1 MALEEVSFINTNGD
15 EVYLSNIVEQM
26 IDYYEQKLEV
36 GETKITDFNEGSEI
50 RNLLEAFAVGIYAL
64 LEEQNEVSKLP
75 FIQTSFGESLDR
87 IGTLPFINLPRI
99 EGNEAEGMVTFT
111 LSETLTEDYVIPAE
125 TIVMASDTGVEY
137 ATTSDCIIFANETTS
152 DVLVECLIEGIDGN
166 AEIGAIDTIN
176 DVGVDTD
183 LVTVTNAEN
192 IINGTDYEDD
202 EAYRQRLLENVR
214 EEGFG
219 TVAYY
224 MKLGKS
230 VTGVHDIKLVS
241 NTDSEHSYTRKVLVN
256 GFTKP
261 VADSVLLDVFTAFS
275 DLSNIVLGHSF
286 IVEKVVPQTVNLTF
300 NLNVTTEISETSLLE
315 NLTAYFNGLGFD
327 RLEYEGLNIG
337 QSLTRDNLVACMSIF
352 DNFVDCEIYITGASQ
367 QITTI
372 ECLPNKVLKVGNVTW
387 NQTEV

>member
-64 LEEQNEVSKLP
+64 LEEQNEVSKLS
-75 FIQTSFGESLDR
+75 FIQTSFGESLDK
-87 IGTLPFINLPRI
+87 IGTLPFINLSRI
-99 EGNEAEGMVTFT
+99 EGKEAEGMVTFT
-111 LSETLTEDYVIPAE
+111 LTETLTEDYVIPAE

-137 ATTSDCIIFANETTS
+137 STTSDCIIFANETS
-152 DVLVECLIEGIDGN
+152 ADVLVECLIEGIDGN
-166 AEIGAIDTIN
+166 AEQGSLDTIN

-183 LVTVTNAEN
+183 LVTVSNAEA

-202 EAYRQRLLENVR
+202 ESYRQRLLENVR

-224 MKLGKS
+224 TKLGKS
-230 VTGVHDIKLVS
+230 VTDVHDVKLVS
-241 NTDSEHSYTRKVLVN
+241 DASYTRKVLVN

-261 VADSVLLDVFTAFS
+261 VTDSVLLDVFTVFS
-275 DLSNIVLGHSF
+275 DLTNIVLGHSF
-286 IVEKVVPQTVNLTF
+286 IVDKVTSVTVDLTF
-300 NLNVTTEISETSLLE
+300 NLNVTTEISESSLLE
-315 NLTAYFNGLGFD
+315 NLTAYFDGLAFD

-352 DNFVDCEIYITGASQ
+352 DNFVDCEVYVTGESEQ
-367 QITTI
+367 VSTI
-372 ECLPNKVLKVGNVTW
+372 PCDLDKVLKVGTVTW

>member
-26 IDYYEQKLEV
+26 INYYEQKLEV

-50 RNLLEAFAVGIYAL
+50 RNLLEAYAVGIYAL

-75 FIQTSFGESLDR
+75 FIQTSFGESLDK

-111 LSETLTEDYVIPAE
+111 LTETLTEDYVIPAE

-183 LVTVTNAEN
+183 LVTVSNTEA

-202 EAYRQRLLENVR
+202 EAYRQRLLETVR

-224 MKLGKS
+224 TKLGKS
-230 VTGVHDIKLVS
+230 VTGVHDVKLVS
-241 NTDSEHSYTRKVLVN
+241 DASYTRKVLVN
-256 GFTKP
+256 GFIKP
-261 VADSVLLDVFTAFS
+261 VSDSVVLDVFTVFS
-275 DLSNIVLGHSF
+275 DLTNIVLGHSF
-286 IVEKVVPQTVNLTF
+286 IVDKVTPVTVDLTF
-300 NLNVTTEISETSLLE
+300 NLNVTTEISESSLLE
-315 NLTAYFNGLGFD
+315 NLNAYFDGLSFD
-327 RLEYEGLNIG
+327 RLDYEGLNIG

-352 DNFVDCEIYITGASQ
+352 DNFVDCEVYVTGESEQ
-367 QITTI
+367 VSTI
-372 ECLPNKVLKVGNVTW
+372 PCDSDKVLKVGTVTW

>member
-64 LEEQNEVSKLP
+64 LEEQNEVSKLA
-75 FIQTSFGESLDR
+75 FIQTSFGESLDK

-111 LSETLTEDYVIPAE
+111 LAETLTEDYVIPAE

-137 ATTSDCIIFANETTS
+137 ATTSDCIIFANETS
-152 DVLVECLIEGIDGN
+152 ADVLVECLIEGIDGN

-183 LVTVTNAEN
+183 LVTVTNAEA

-230 VTGVHDIKLVS
+230 VTGVHDVKLVS
-241 NTDSEHSYTRKVLVN
+241 DTNYTRKVLVN

-261 VADSVLLDVFTAFS
+261 VDDSVLLDVFTVFS
-275 DLSNIVLGHSF
+275 DLTNIVLGHSF
-286 IVEKVVPQTVNLTF
+286 IVDKVTPVTVDLTF
-300 NLNVTTEISETSLLE
+300 NLNVTTEISESSLLE
-315 NLTAYFNGLGFD
+315 NLTAYFDCLAFD

-352 DNFVDCEIYITGASQ
+352 DNFVDCEVYVTGESE
-367 QITTI
+367 QISTI
-372 ECLPNKVLKVGNVTW
+372 LCDSDKVLKVGTVTW

>member
-36 GETKITDFNEGSEI
+36 GETRITDFNEGSEI
-50 RNLLEAFAVGIYAL
+50 RNLLEAYAVGIYAL
-64 LEEQNEVSKLP
+64 LEEQNEVSKLA
-75 FIQTSFGESLDR
+75 FIQTSFGESLDK

-125 TIVMASDTGVEY
+125 TILMASDTGVEY

-183 LVTVTNAEN
+183 LVTVSNAEA

-261 VADSVLLDVFTAFS
+261 VTDSVLLDVLTAFS

-286 IVEKVVPQTVNLTF
+286 IVEDVKYTTVNLTF
-300 NLNVTTEISETSLLE
+300 NLNVTTTLDTDKLLH
-315 NLTAYFNGLGFD
+315 NLTAFFDGLNHD
-327 RLEYEGLNIG
+327 RITYEGLNIG
-337 QSLTRDNLVACMSIF
+337 QSLTRDYLVSCFSIF
-352 DNFVDCEIYITGASQ
+352 DEVVNVEVYQTGQSQ

-372 ECLPNKVLKVGNVTW
+372 ECLPNKVFKLGTVTW

>member
-36 GETKITDFNEGSEI
+36 GETRITDFNEGSEI

-64 LEEQNEVSKLP
+64 LEEQNEVSRLP
-75 FIQTSFGESLDR
+75 FIQTSFGESLDK

-111 LSETLTEDYVIPAE
+111 LAETLTDDYVIPAE

-183 LVTVTNAEN
+183 LVTVSNAEA

-224 MKLGKS
+224 TKLGKS
-230 VTGVHDIKLVS
+230 VTGVHDVKLVS
-241 NTDSEHSYTRKVLVN
+241 DTNYIRKVLVN

-261 VADSVLLDVFTAFS
+261 VDDSVLLDVFTVFS
-275 DLSNIVLGHSF
+275 DLTNIVLGHSF
-286 IVEKVVPQTVNLTF
+286 IVDKVTPVTVDLTF
-300 NLNVTTEISETSLLE
+300 NLNVTTEISESSLLE
-315 NLTAYFNGLGFD
+315 NLTAYFDGLAFD

-352 DNFVDCEIYITGASQ
+352 DNFVDCEVYVTGESE
-367 QITTI
+367 QISTI
-372 ECLPNKVLKVGNVTW
+372 PCDSDKVLKVGTVTW

>member
-15 EVYLSNIVEQM
+15 EVYLSNIVNQM
-26 IDYYEQKLEV
+26 IDYYEMKLEV

-64 LEEQNEVSKLP
+64 LEEQNEVSKLA
-75 FIQTSFGESLDR
+75 FIQTSFGESLDK

-99 EGNEAEGMVTFT
+99 EGQEAEGIVTFT
-111 LSETLTEDYVIPAE
+111 LASTLTEDYVIPSE
-125 TIVMASDTGVEY
+125 TIVMASNSGLEY
-137 ATTSDCIIFANETTS
+137 STTSDCIIFKNETS
-152 DVLVECLIEGIDGN
+152 AEVMVECLTEGADGN
-166 AEIGAIDTIN
+166 ATVGSIDTIN
-176 DVGVDTD
+176 DVTIDTEM
-183 LVTVTNAEN
+183 VSVSNTEE
-192 IINGTDYEDD
+192 IIGGTDYEDD
-202 EAYRQRLLENVR
+202 ELYRQRLLENIR

-219 TVAYY
+219 TIAYY

-230 VTGVHDIKLVS
+230 VNGVHDVKLVS

-261 VADSVLLDVFTAFS
+261 VTDSVLLDVFTAFS

-286 IVEKVVPQTVNLTF
+286 IVEDVKYTTVNLTF
-300 NLNVTTEISETSLLE
+300 NLNVTTTLDTDKLLH
-315 NLTAYFNGLGFD
+315 NLTAFFDGLNHD
-327 RLEYEGLNIG
+327 RITYEGLNIG
-337 QSLTRDNLVACMSIF
+337 QSLTRDYLVSCFSIF
-352 DNFVDCEIYITGASQ
+352 DEVVNVEAYVTGQSQ

-372 ECLPNKVLKVGNVTW
+372 ECTPNKVLKLGTVTW

>member
-15 EVYLSNIVEQM
+15 EVYLSNIVNQM
-26 IDYYEQKLEV
+26 IDYYEMKLEV

-64 LEEQNEVSKLP
+64 LEEQNEVSKLA
-75 FIQTSFGESLDR
+75 FIQTSFGESLDK

-99 EGNEAEGMVTFT
+99 EGQEAEGIVTFT
-111 LSETLTEDYVIPAE
+111 LASTLTEDYVIPSE
-125 TIVMASDTGVEY
+125 TIVMASNSGLEY
-137 ATTSDCIIFANETTS
+137 STTSDCIIFKNETS
-152 DVLVECLIEGIDGN
+152 AEVMVECLTEGADGN
-166 AEIGAIDTIN
+166 ATVGSIDTIN
-176 DVGVDTD
+176 DVTIDTEM
-183 LVTVTNAEN
+183 VSVSNTEE

-202 EAYRQRLLENVR
+202 ELYRQRLLENIR

-219 TVAYY
+219 TIAYY

-230 VTGVHDIKLVS
+230 VNGVHDVKLVS

-261 VADSVLLDVFTAFS
+261 VTDSVLLDVFTAFS

-286 IVEKVVPQTVNLTF
+286 IVEDVKYTTVNLTF
-300 NLNVTTEISETSLLE
+300 NLNVTTTLDTDKLLH
-315 NLTAYFNGLGFD
+315 NLTAFFDGLNHD
-327 RLEYEGLNIG
+327 RITYEGLNIG
-337 QSLTRDNLVACMSIF
+337 QSLTRDYLVSCFSIF
-352 DNFVDCEIYITGASQ
+352 DEVVNVEAYVTGQSQ

-372 ECLPNKVLKVGNVTW
+372 ECTPNKVLKLGTVTW

>member
-1 MALEEVSFINTNGD
+1 MALEEVSFVNTNGD

-64 LEEQNEVSKLP
+64 LEEQNEVSKLA
-75 FIQTSFGESLDR
+75 FIQTSFGESLDK

-99 EGNEAEGMVTFT
+99 EGQEAEGMVTFT
-111 LSETLTEDYVIPAE
+111 LASTLTEDYVIPSE
-125 TIVMASDTGVEY
+125 TIVMASNTGLEY
-137 ATTSDCIIFANETTS
+137 STTSDCIIFKNETS
-152 DVLVECLIEGIDGN
+152 AEVMVECLTEGADGN
-166 AEIGAIDTIN
+166 APVGSIDTIN
-176 DVGVDTD
+176 DVTIDTEM
-183 LVTVTNAEN
+183 VSVSNTEE

-202 EAYRQRLLENVR
+202 ELYRQRLLENIR

-230 VTGVHDIKLVS
+230 VNGVHDVKLVS
-241 NTDSEHSYTRKVLVN
+241 DANYTRKVLVN

-261 VADSVLLDVFTAFS
+261 VDDAVVLDVFTAFS

-286 IVEKVVPQTVNLTF
+286 IANPVVPQTVNLTF
-300 NLNVTTEISETSLLE
+300 NLNVTTTLDTTKLLN
-315 NLTAYFNGLGFD
+315 NLTAFFDGLKFD
-327 RLEYEGLNIG
+327 RMEYTGLNIG
-337 QSLTRDNLVACMSIF
+337 QPVTRDNLVSCFSIF
-352 DNFVDCEIYITGASQ
+352 NEVVDVEVYVTGESQ
-367 QITTI
+367 QVTTI
-372 ECLPNKVLKVGNVTW
+372 ECDSDKVLKLNNVTW

>member
-64 LEEQNEVSKLP
+64 LEEQNEVSKLS
-75 FIQTSFGESLDR
+75 FIQTSFGESLDK

-137 ATTSDCIIFANETTS
+137 STTSDCIIFANETS
-152 DVLVECLIEGIDGN
+152 ADVLVECLIEGIDGN

-192 IINGTDYEDD
+192 TINGTDYEDD

-230 VTGVHDIKLVS
+230 VTGVHDIKLVP
-241 NTDSEHSYTRKVLVN
+241 NTDLEHSYTRKVLVN

-286 IVEKVVPQTVNLTF
+286 IVEKVVPQIVNLTF
-300 NLNVTTEISETSLLE
+300 NLNVTTEISESSLLE
-315 NLTAYFNGLGFD
+315 NLTAYFDGLSFD
-327 RLEYEGLNIG
+327 RLDYEGLNIG
-337 QSLTRDNLVACMSIF
+337 QSLTKDNLVACMSIF

>member
-50 RNLLEAFAVGIYAL
+50 RNLLEAYAVGIYAL

-75 FIQTSFGESLDR
+75 FIQTSFGESLDK

-125 TIVMASDTGVEY
+125 TIVMASDTGIEY
-137 ATTSDCIIFANETTS
+137 STTSDCIIFANETTA

-166 AEIGAIDTIN
+166 AEQGSLDTIN
-176 DVGVDTD
+176 DTGVDTE
-183 LVTVTNAEN
+183 LVSVTNAEA

-241 NTDSEHSYTRKVLVN
+241 DNNYTRKVLVN

-261 VADSVLLDVFTAFS
+261 VDDSVLLDVFTVFS

-286 IVEKVVPQTVNLTF
+286 IVEDVDYVPVNLTF
-300 NLNVTTEISETSLLE
+300 NLNVTTEISESSLLE
-315 NLTAYFNGLGFD
+315 NLTAYFNGLAFD

-337 QSLTRDNLVACMSIF
+337 QSLTRDNLIACMSIF
-352 DNFVDCEIYITGASQ
+352 DNFVDCEVYVTGESEQ
-367 QITTI
+367 VSTI
-372 ECLPNKVLKVGNVTW
+372 PCDADSVLQVGEITW

>member
-36 GETKITDFNEGSEI
+36 GETRITDFNEGSEI
-50 RNLLEAFAVGIYAL
+50 RNLLEAYAVGIYAL
-64 LEEQNEVSKLP
+64 LEEQNEVSKLS
-75 FIQTSFGESLDR
+75 FIQTSFGESLDK

-111 LSETLTEDYVIPAE
+111 LAETLTEDYVIPAE
-125 TIVMASDTGVEY
+125 TILMASDTGVEY

-183 LVTVTNAEN
+183 LVTVSNAEA

-230 VTGVHDIKLVS
+230 VSGVHDVKLVS

-261 VADSVLLDVFTAFS
+261 VTDSVLLDVLTAFS

-286 IVEKVVPQTVNLTF
+286 IVEDVKYTTVNLTF
-300 NLNVTTEISETSLLE
+300 NLNVTTTLDTDKLLH
-315 NLTAYFNGLGFD
+315 NLTAFFDGLNHD
-327 RLEYEGLNIG
+327 RITYEGLNIG
-337 QSLTRDNLVACMSIF
+337 QSLTRDYLVSCFSIF
-352 DNFVDCEIYITGASQ
+352 DEVVNVEVYQTGQSQ

-372 ECLPNKVLKVGNVTW
+372 ECLPNKVFKLGTVTW

>member
-1 MALEEVSFINTNGD
+1 MALEEVSFVNTNGD

-64 LEEQNEVSKLP
+64 LEEQNEVSKLA
-75 FIQTSFGESLDR
+75 FIQTSFGESLDK

-99 EGNEAEGMVTFT
+99 EGQEAEGIVTFT
-111 LSETLTEDYVIPAE
+111 LASTLTEDYVIPSE
-125 TIVMASDTGVEY
+125 TIVMASNTGLEY
-137 ATTSDCIIFANETTS
+137 STTSDCIIFKNETS
-152 DVLVECLIEGIDGN
+152 AEVMVECLTEGADGN
-166 AEIGAIDTIN
+166 ATVGSIDTIN
-176 DVGVDTD
+176 DVTIDTEM
-183 LVTVTNAEN
+183 VSVSNTEE

-202 EAYRQRLLENVR
+202 ELYRQRLLENVR

-230 VTGVHDIKLVS
+230 VNGVHDVKLVS
-241 NTDSEHSYTRKVLVN
+241 DANYTRKVLVN

-261 VADSVLLDVFTAFS
+261 VDDAVVLDVFTAFS

-286 IVEKVVPQTVNLTF
+286 IAEDVDFQNVNLTF
-300 NLNVTTEISETSLLE
+300 NLNVTTTLDTTKLLN
-315 NLTAYFNGLGFD
+315 NLTAFFDGLKFD
-327 RLEYEGLNIG
+327 RMEYTGLNIG
-337 QSLTRDNLVACMSIF
+337 QPVTRDNLVSCFSIF
-352 DNFVDCEIYITGASQ
+352 NEVVDVEVYVTGESQ
-367 QITTI
+367 QVTTI
-372 ECLPNKVLKVGNVTW
+372 ECDSDKVLKLNNVTF